1 MKKVLAVAVLTLATL
16 PAMAQWHHHGYH
28 GGYRGGYYGGGGWGW
43 VAPAI
48 IGGAVVY
55 AATRPDPIIV
65 QQPPIIVQQP
75 QVQQSGQVIQ
85 CPQGT
90 MPFEQHG
97 WVKNQYGQYVQTT
110 YVECK

>member
-1 MKKVLAVAVLTLATL
+1 MKKLFITLVLACATL
-16 PAMAQWHHHGYH
+16 PAMAQWHHHGY

-55 AATRPDPIIV
+55 AATRPDPVIV

-75 QVQQSGQVIQ
+75 QVQQTGQVIQ

>member
-28 GGYRGGYYGGGGWGW
+28 GGYRGGYYSGGSGWGW
-43 VAPAI
+43 VVPAV

-55 AATRPDPIIV
+55 GATRPDVIV
-65 QQPPIIVQQP
+65 QQPPVIVQP
-75 QVQQSGQVIQ
+75 QIPQGAQVIQ
-85 CPQGT
+85 CPAGT

-97 WVKNQYGQYVQTT
+97 WVRNQYGQYVQTN
-110 YVECK
+110 YIECK